1 MKNEMGHSC
10 KAPFELFNVCYL
22 KKRIST
28 KGFGRLS
35 EICKLNKLEKINMMP
50 NRMEKSFL
58 REGIESYCLQL
69 EGFNFL
75 YFYFHVLKWDQNHNY
90 RINVTIFC

>member
-22 KKRIST
+22 KKKIYT

-50 NRMEKSFL
+50 NRMEK
-58 REGIESYCLQL
+58 
-69 EGFNFL
+69 
-75 YFYFHVLKWDQNHNY
+75 
-90 RINVTIFC
+90 

>member
-1 MKNEMGHSC
+1 MKTEMGHSC

-50 NRMEKSFL
+50 NRMEIKSHFSEKEL
-58 REGIESYCLQL
+58 RVTAYSLKAL
-69 EGFNFL
+69 T
-75 YFYFHVLKWDQNHNY
+75 FYTF
-90 RINVTIFC
+90 TFMF